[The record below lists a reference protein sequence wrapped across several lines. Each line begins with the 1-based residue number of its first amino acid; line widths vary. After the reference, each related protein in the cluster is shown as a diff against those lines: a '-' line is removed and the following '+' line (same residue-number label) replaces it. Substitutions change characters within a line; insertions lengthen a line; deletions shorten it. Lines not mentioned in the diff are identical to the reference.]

1 MPTPRLLIALL
12 AALALLST
20 GCAGGGGGSESAG
33 PSLAEYEAAVVNT
46 RDRVDFALA
55 RITKAESQDEVL
67 DRMDEAAVSI
77 DAAASDL
84 EDKGSPEEF
93 EEETKQLTDSLHQ
106 LSVDLAAVAHDVRN
120 QIVEAPK
127 ALNFES
133 WDQANLALAA
143 LIGDGIDV
151 KLIGRH

>member
-1 MPTPRLLIALL
+1 MPTRFLIALL
-12 AALALLST
+12 AALALLAA
-20 GCAGGGGGSESAG
+20 GCGGGEGDGGDRPTME
-33 PSLAEYEAAVVNT
+33 EYEAAVVNT

-55 RITKAESQDEVL
+55 RITKSKSQEEVL
-67 DRMDEAAVSI
+67 DRMDEAAVTI

-84 EDKGSPEEF
+84 EGKGSPEVF
-93 EEETKQLTDSLHQ
+93 EDETEDLTTSLHQ
-106 LSVDLAAVAHDVRN
+106 LSTDLEAVAHDVRN

-143 LIGDGIDV
+143 LIGDGLDV
-151 KLIGRH
+151 KLIERH

>member
-1 MPTPRLLIALL
+1 MPTRFLIALL

-20 GCAGGGGGSESAG
+20 GCGGGDGGDRPTLE
-33 PSLAEYEAAVVNT
+33 EYEAAVNNT

-55 RITKAESQDEVL
+55 RITKAESQEEVL

-84 EDKGSPEEF
+84 EDEGSPEEF
-93 EEETKQLTDSLHQ
+93 DEETEKLTTSLHQ
-106 LSVDLAAVAHDVRN
+106 LSTDLEAVSHDVRN

-143 LIGDGIDV
+143 LIGDGLDV
-151 KLIGRH
+151 KLIERH

>member
-1 MPTPRLLIALL
+1 MPTRFLIALL

-20 GCAGGGGGSESAG
+20 GCGGGDGEAAG
-33 PSLAEYEAAVVNT
+33 PTVAEYEAAVVNT

-55 RITKAESQDEVL
+55 RITKAKSQEEVL

-84 EDKGSPEEF
+84 EDKGSPELYED
-93 EEETKQLTDSLHQ
+93 ETERLTSSLHQ
-106 LSVDLAAVAHDVRN
+106 LSTDLEAVSHDVRN

-133 WDQANLALAA
+133 WDNANLALAS
-143 LIGDGIDV
+143 LIGDGLDV